1 MLDRVFTISH
11 GFNSCILPRAYRI
24 SWTGTG
30 SDCHSAT
37 LWDNLTPWD
46 TVSRIPWAVCM
57 EYYIHWRNCGH
68 NLCDKEKTFFFLCC
82 GLWFLL
88 TQLVH
93 EQEQVCLWL
102 NTWARHTTSDRNWLS
117 LYSSSRFP
125 CRDDLL
131 WNRSVLLQQVDDRV
145 QIRNCQ
151 TKWMPCRC
159 FASPRNRRGFTL
171 KIWSRWSEK
180 V

>member
-1 MLDRVFTISH
+1 MGLIAAYCHGLTAYLGLALAVTATARRCGITWRRGTRFPGYHGLYVWSTISI
-11 GFNSCILPRAYRI
+11 GE
-24 SWTGTG
+24 TV
-30 SDCHSAT
+30 
-37 LWDNLTPWD
+37 D
-46 TVSRIPWAVCM
+46 TIYVIKKK
-57 EYYIHWRNCGH
+57 
-68 NLCDKEKTFFFLCC
+68 LFFFLCC